1 MQSLF
6 ADGHIRYAVERSPA
20 RTAALAV
27 LVEREEILPDT
38 TESMTWTCGLARE
51 VPALIAANVRRFV
64 EDMFGEAGLSLR
76 EHGPKALF
84 AIHPGGPRIIDA
96 VQRTLELQDGQVA
109 MSRGILRSYGNMSSA
124 TLPHVWRSIV
134 EDDAISAGTLVATLA
149 FGPGLTVSGGLLV
162 KEAP

>member
-1 MQSLF
+1 
-6 ADGHIRYAVERSPA
+6 
-20 RTAALAV
+20 
-27 LVEREEILPDT
+27 
-38 TESMTWTCGLARE
+38 
-51 VPALIAANVRRFV
+51 
-64 EDMFGEAGLSLR
+64 
-76 EHGPKALF
+76 
-84 AIHPGGPRIIDA
+84 
-96 VQRTLELQDGQVA
+96 